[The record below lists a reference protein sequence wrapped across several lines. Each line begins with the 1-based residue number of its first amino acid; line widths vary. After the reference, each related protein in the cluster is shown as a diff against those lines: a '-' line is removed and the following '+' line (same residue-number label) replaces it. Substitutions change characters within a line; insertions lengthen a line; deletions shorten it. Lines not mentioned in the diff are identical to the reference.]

1 MLIKQDG
8 KLISS
13 AEMWTACEAWEKT
26 LKAELQ
32 IECAELRIANRASA
46 PDASGVRTA
55 PWSEAQEARWGDFF
69 GAFSTAAKITV
80 EPVEH
85 TPVQ

>member
-1 MLIKQDG
+1 MLIKKDG

-13 AEMWTACEAWEKT
+13 AEMWEACEAWEKT
-26 LKAELQ
+26 LKAELE

-46 PDASGVRTA
+46 PDADGVRTA
-55 PWSEAQEARWGDFF
+55 PWSDAQEARWGDFF
-69 GAFSTAAKITV
+69 GAFTTATNITI
-80 EPVEH
+80 EAVEH